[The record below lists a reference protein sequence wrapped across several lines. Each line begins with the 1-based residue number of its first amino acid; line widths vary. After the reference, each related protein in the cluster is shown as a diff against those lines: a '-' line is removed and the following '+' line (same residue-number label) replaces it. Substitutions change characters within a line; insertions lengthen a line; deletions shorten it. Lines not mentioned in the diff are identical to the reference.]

1 MLSDNYYRQL
11 EEEYQ
16 MSPGEVAALARKTAE
31 KAIELDPDL
40 AEGHAALSNVMLQFD
55 WDWRGAE
62 AELRKA
68 IELNPSY
75 ARAHKLLGHQV
86 LSGAL
91 RRHEEGISEVQL
103 AVKLDPWSPSNQSSV
118 GWAYYHAERFEEA
131 LAQFRKTWEMFP
143 EQIFTG
149 VGVSQSLM
157 MTGHREEAVS
167 TMEKTAAMR
176 PGNPY
181 LQGFLAWTY
190 GAAGLAD
197 KARSVIEEIQSNNS
211 DDPPALPLAWGYTGL
226 GDKEMALD
234 WLERAYE
241 NRDFDL
247 VFVQAPEFRQV
258 LAAEPRSQ
266 QLREKMRLEGP
277 RA

>member
-1 MLSDNYYRQL
+1 M
-11 EEEYQ
+11 
-16 MSPGEVAALARKTAE
+16 ARC
-31 KAIELDPDL
+31 
-40 AEGHAALSNVMLQFD
+40 
-55 WDWRGAE
+55 
-62 AELRKA
+62 
-68 IELNPSY
+68 
-75 ARAHKLLGHQV
+75 
-86 LSGAL
+86 
-91 RRHEEGISEVQL
+91 
-103 AVKLDPWSPSNQSSV
+103 
-118 GWAYYHAERFEEA
+118 
-131 LAQFRKTWEMFP
+131 
-143 EQIFTG
+143 
-149 VGVSQSLM
+149 
-157 MTGHREEAVS
+157 
-167 TMEKTAAMR
+167 MR

-197 KARSVIEEIQSNNS
+197 KARSVIEEIQSNDS

-258 LAAEPRSQ
+258 LAAEPRYQ